1 MISFVM
7 QRILSSRAIRSQFG
21 YYDAVLLC
29 TELFLILSLAH
40 NLAQDIP
47 EVTIYPLAGYFGVVG
62 FLECHFVCPVARF
75 CFFTFTVFMWLVVR
89 VTMVGSRPYGFFDH
103 VYQTVTVH

>member
-1 MISFVM
+1 MGLVDLKVTLGCHDFVCDA
-7 QRILSSRAIRSQFG
+7 RILSNRAIRSQFG

-29 TELFLILSLAH
+29 TGLFLILSLAH

-62 FLECHFVCPVARF
+62 SLDGILCA
-75 CFFTFTVFMWLVVR
+75 
-89 VTMVGSRPYGFFDH
+89 
-103 VYQTVTVH
+103 

>member
-7 QRILSSRAIRSQFG
+7 QRFLSSRAIRSQLG

-29 TELFLILSLAH
+29 TGLFLILSLAH

-47 EVTIYPLAGYFGVVG
+47 EVTIYPLAGYLGVVG
-62 FLECHFVCPVARF
+62 SLECHFVCLVAHF
-75 CFFTFTVFMWLVVR
+75 CFFLLSLLLWLVVR
-89 VTMVGSRPYGFFDH
+89 VIMVGSRPYGIF
-103 VYQTVTVH
+103 

>member
-40 NLAQDIP
+40 NLARDNP
-47 EVTIYPLAGYFGVVG
+47 EVTIYPLAGYLGFVG
-62 FLECHFVCPVARF
+62 FLECHFVCPAARF
-75 CFFTFTVFMWLVVR
+75 CFFYFMLLV
-89 VTMVGSRPYGFFDH
+89 GFRPYGFLIMSTRLSLSIDMQH
-103 VYQTVTVH
+103 AA